1 MIQNFEL
8 KESLVPVK
16 RAWNILR
23 GRDTWQRVQ
32 AQCRQILLGN
42 EHARWCVC
50 PTRFTPQSI
59 VYSFGVG
66 EEISFD
72 LELIRQFGVRVHAFD
87 PTPRSIQWVRTQA
100 APAEF
105 VFHEYGVAD
114 IDGTCQF
121 APPENPTH
129 VSHSV
134 VRKNDSRH
142 AIPAPVH
149 RLTTIMERLGHDHI
163 DVLKMDIEGAEYGV
177 IADLLSCNIR
187 VDQLLVEFHHRWP
200 EVGVQKTKQ
209 AIHELN
215 RAGYRIFYISPTGEE
230 YSFKRLDC

>member
-1 MIQNFEL
+1 MGAART
-8 KESLVPVK
+8 ESACE
-16 RAWNILR
+16 RIH
-23 GRDTWQRVQ
+23 
-32 AQCRQILLGN
+32 LGE

-134 VRKNDSRH
+134 IRKNDSRH
-142 AIPAPVH
+142 AILAPVH

-177 IADLLSCNIR
+177 IADLLSCDIR
-187 VDQLLVEFHHRWP
+187 VDQFHHRWP
-200 EVGVQKTKQ
+200 EIGVNKTKHT
-209 AIHELN
+209 IRGLN
-215 RAGYRIFYISPTGEE
+215 EKGYRIFNVSPNGED
-230 YSFKRLDC
+230 YSFLKLMQYRR